1 MKPVLMNDFKIQW
14 ENIQASFMEAI
25 SKVGSSGYLILGPE
39 VSAFEKN
46 LANFWGIE
54 NAVGCANGM
63 DALEIGLRCLGIKSG
78 DTVLTTPLSAFATT
92 LAILKV
98 GAIPVFID
106 TDENGLIDLDV
117 ADDFLSKNLQTKFF
131 IPVHLYGHC
140 LNLEKLLKLKN
151 NYGLK
156 IVEDC
161 AQSIGAKYQ
170 KSPCGTIGQVAA
182 TSFYPT
188 KNLGCYG
195 DGGAL
200 LTSDKDLHDIAFK
213 IRDYGQ
219 SQKYVHSLL
228 GLNSRLDEV
237 QAAVLNTALLPK
249 LEYWTQRRRHIANKY
264 LQNITNKNIILPRT
278 PEHSESVWHLFPLRI
293 PKNRDSFMSFLKEN
307 GVSNAIHYPIL
318 IPDQPIF
325 KNENSANITYKVFGE
340 LKNANLYAQQE
351 VSIPIH
357 PFLTDMEIE
366 RVIQVC
372 NEWKC

>member
-1 MKPVLMNDFKIQW
+1 MNQVLMNDFKIQW
-14 ENIQASFMEAI
+14 ENIQTSFMDAI
-25 SKVGSSGYLILGPE
+25 SRVGSSGYLILGPE
-39 VSAFEKN
+39 VTNFEKS
-46 LANFWGIE
+46 LANFWGIK
-54 NAVGCANGM
+54 NAIGCANGM
-63 DALEIGLRCLGIKSG
+63 DALEIGLRSLGIKSG

-98 GAIPVFID
+98 GATPVFID
-106 TDENGLIDLDV
+106 TDANGLIDLDI
-117 ADDFLSKNLQTKFF
+117 ANEYLGKNPQTQFL

-140 LNLEKLLKLKN
+140 IDMEKLLYLKN
-151 NYGLK
+151 KYSLK

-161 AQSIGAKYQ
+161 AQSIGAKF
-170 KSPCGTIGQVAA
+170 KNLPCGMVGQVAA

-200 LTSDKDLHDIAFK
+200 LTNDKNLHDMAFK

-228 GLNSRLDEV
+228 GLNSRLDEI
-237 QAAVLNTALLPK
+237 QAAVLNSALLPK
-249 LEYWTQRRRHIANKY
+249 LEQWTQCRIRIANKY
-264 LQNITNKNIILPRT
+264 LNNITNKNIILPKA
-278 PEHSESVWHLFPLRI
+278 PEHSDSVWHLFPLRI
-293 PKNRDSFMSFLKEN
+293 PKNREAFMSFLKEN
-307 GVSNAIHYPIL
+307 CISNAIHYPIL

-325 KNENSANITYKVFGE
+325 KNENSTNISYKVFGE

-357 PFLTDMEIE
+357 PFLTDLEIE
-366 RVIQVC
+366 RVIQIC
-372 NEWKC
+372 NDWKY